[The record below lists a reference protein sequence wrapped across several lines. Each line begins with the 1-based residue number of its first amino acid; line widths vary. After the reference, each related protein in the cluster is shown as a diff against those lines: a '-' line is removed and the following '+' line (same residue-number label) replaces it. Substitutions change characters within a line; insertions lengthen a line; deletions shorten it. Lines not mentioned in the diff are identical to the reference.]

1 MFLQGTKIFIV
12 YCEVHVHVHDLGN
25 LKKNREAEFSKFK
38 LYKIS
43 IIIISFNII
52 NL

>member
-1 MFLQGTKIFIV
+1 MFLQSIKIFIV
-12 YCEVHVHVHDLGN
+12 YCEVHVHDLGN

-43 IIIISFNII
+43 IIIISFKII

>member
-12 YCEVHVHVHDLGN
+12 YCEVHVHDLGN